1 MLSTP
6 GIGSG
11 LDINGIITQLMI
23 IERQPL
29 ARLGVQQV
37 EAEAQVSAF
46 GKLKSSVSLL
56 RSAMTELSDPAK
68 FRYFKATTGNDEV
81 LTGSAD
87 ADAAKGSYSLEVVRI
102 AENHRLAGSTFF
114 ADTDTTLIGGAG
126 ETLTITVG
134 STSFVVASGNKT
146 LAGIRDAI
154 NGASANPGVTASILH
169 DDSGYRLTLSADD
182 TGSTHAISV
191 AYSAADPFALQ
202 SLNADRDGS
211 GGFTAADLDAVM
223 VVENSFTVTRSGNAV
238 DDVIDGITLNLA
250 GAGTTTLKVARDDAK
265 IGGSVQQF
273 IGVYN
278 DVVKTIAEMRGSVLK
293 SERGALL
300 SLEAQ
305 FRAIL
310 NSGADGS
317 TQFSFLSEL
326 GVTTGLD
333 GRLSLNNTVF
343 NAALTSDADGVAA
356 LFTDP
361 DSGWAARFG
370 SLAGSLLDAGGMLD
384 NREQSLK
391 ARIDDLKDARR
402 NLEFR
407 LTQREAALLK
417 QYSALDTLV
426 AQLNTTSSYLSTQ
439 LEQLAANTRSSKRG

>member
-11 LDINGIITQLMI
+11 LDINGIITQLMT

-68 FRYFKATTGNDEV
+68 FRYFKAATGDDEV
-81 LTGSAD
+81 LTGSAE
-87 ADAAKGSYSLEVVRI
+87 AGAAKGSYSLEVVRI
-102 AENHRLAGSTFF
+102 AENHRLAGNTFF
-114 ADTDTTLIGGAG
+114 ADTDTTVVGSVG
-126 ETLTITVG
+126 ETMTITVG
-134 STSFVVASGNKT
+134 GTSLVVASGGQT
-146 LAGIRDAI
+146 LGAIRDAI
-154 NGASANPGVTASILH
+154 NGAAGNPGVTASILR
-169 DDSGYRLTLSADD
+169 DDSGYRLTLSADAS
-182 TGSTHAISV
+182 GSTHAIAV

-202 SLNADRDGS
+202 NLNADRDGS
-211 GGFTAADLDAVM
+211 GGFTAADLDAVL
-223 VVENSFTVTRSGNAV
+223 VVENSFTVTRPDNAI
-238 DDVIDGITLNLA
+238 DDVIDGVTLQLV
-250 GAGTTTLKVARDDAK
+250 GAGTTTLKVARDDAR
-265 IGGSVQQF
+265 IAGSVQQF

-278 DVVKTIAEMRGSVLK
+278 DVVKTMAEMRGNVLK

-310 NSGADGS
+310 NAGAEGS
-317 TQFSFLSEL
+317 TRFSHLSEL

-333 GRLSLNNTVF
+333 GRLSLDSTVF
-343 NAALTSDADGVAA
+343 NGALASDPDGVAA
-356 LFTDP
+356 MFTDP
-361 DSGWAARFG
+361 AGGWATRFG
-370 SLAGSLLDAGGMLD
+370 SLAGNLLDAGGMLD
-384 NREQSLK
+384 NREQSLQ
-391 ARIDDLKDARR
+391 ARIDDLKDARS

-407 LTQREAALLK
+407 LTRREAALLK

-426 AQLNTTSSYLSTQ
+426 AQLNTISSYLTTQ
-439 LEQLAANTRSSKRG
+439 LEQFAANTRSSKRG